1 MQARHGPPARPRL
14 ARLLAA
20 LLLACGAP
28 AHALC
33 VLCTGEVSVG
43 PLGFGIYDPLSTS
56 PKDSTA
62 TVTVSITGAVG
73 LLVGYEVSFS
83 PGQSSN
89 ASARFMKNEGSSQMQ
104 YNLYRDSARGT
115 VLSNV
120 TGATIVDSVTLN
132 VLGTSSR
139 NHTVYGRI
147 PVGQTLV
154 QPGLFTDTIS
164 VSVLF

>member
-1 MQARHGPPARPRL
+1 MHALNGAAARRRV

-20 LLLACGAP
+20 LLLGVGAP

-43 PLGFGIYDPLSTS
+43 PLGFGTYDPLSTS

-83 PGQSSN
+83 AGQSSN
-89 ASARFMKNEGSSQMQ
+89 AMARWMKNGTSQMQ
-104 YNLYRDSARGT
+104 YNLYLDPSRGT
-115 VLSNV
+115 VWSNMM
-120 TGATIVDSVTLN
+120 GATVVDSVTLN
-132 VLGTSSR
+132 LLGTSSR

-147 PVGQTLV
+147 PVGQTLL
-154 QPGLFTDTIS
+154 QPGLYTDTIS